1 MIGLLKKML
10 KEKIILRAELVLP
23 DIKTFKK
30 PPSIKILC
38 NCHKN

>member
-10 KEKIILRAELVLP
+10 KEKIILRAELVIP
-23 DIKTFKK
+23 DIKTFTK